1 MKYID
6 RKDTN
11 CIKWDGLENQFGED
25 GLLSMWVADMDFA
38 CPDCVTEALR
48 KYIEAPLG
56 YFKPPASYF
65 EAVVQWERVHHG
77 YEIKPEWICVTPGV
91 VPAIYWAVRVFTGP
105 GDGVMVSTP
114 VYYPFMNAVDHC
126 EQRKLVRCGLKKTGT
141 SYEMDYEK
149 MEEDIVRENVKLYIL
164 CNPHNPVGRVWTE
177 EELRRLLELC
187 RKYHV
192 MVISDE
198 IHQDII
204 NPMLGDAPTGR
215 KKVTAA
221 TVGDYDDM
229 LITMAAASKT
239 FNIAAVQNSFVII
252 PDEGNREKFQAF
264 QERMSVGNANA
275 FGYIAT
281 EAALRSGE
289 TWLREVTEVI
299 FGNYEYIKRRF
310 EEECPE
316 VKISDLEGTYLMWLD
331 FSFFFAGKRE
341 IEEFLQKKCGIA
353 MDYGSWFRGEGYDA
367 FVRMNIATSR
377 ENVREACDR
386 MIRALREEV

>member
-6 RKDTN
+6 RKSTN
-11 CIKWDGLENQFGED
+11 SIKWDGLKDQFGED

-38 CPDCVTEALR
+38 CPECVTEALR
-48 KYIEAPLG
+48 KYINAPLG
-56 YFKPPASYF
+56 YFKPPVSYF
-65 EAVVQWERVHHG
+65 EAVARWERERHD

-91 VPAIYWAVRVFTGP
+91 VPAIYWAVRVFTQP
-105 GDGVMVSTP
+105 GDSVMVSTP

-141 SYEMDYEK
+141 SYEMGYER
-149 MEEDIVRENVKLYIL
+149 MEEEIVRENVKLYIL
-164 CNPHNPVGRVWTE
+164 CNPHNPVGRVWTRA
-177 EELRRLLELC
+177 ELERLMELC

-204 NPMLGDAPTGR
+204 HPMLGR
-215 KKVTAA
+215 KKVTTA
-221 TVGDYDDM
+221 TVGAYDDI

-239 FNIAAVQNSFVII
+239 FNIAAAQNSFVII
-252 PDEGNREKFQAF
+252 PDKTNREKFQAF
-264 QERMSVGNANA
+264 QESMSLSNANA
-275 FGYIAT
+275 FGYVAT
-281 EAALRSGE
+281 EAALRGGE

-331 FSFFFAGKRE
+331 FSFFFAGKPE
-341 IEEFLQKKCGIA
+341 IKEFLQKECRIA

-367 FVRMNIATSR
+367 FARMNIATSR

-386 MIRALREEV
+386 MIGVLKEGV